1 MKKSQILLLDSIRSA
16 TYKLRMAKRKN
27 QAAASLGRLGGKA
40 RAHRLTK
47 QELSEQARKAINA
60 RWAKYRKEKENK

>member
-1 MKKSQILLLDSIRSA
+1 
-16 TYKLRMAKRKN
+16 MAKRKN